1 MCGKQWVRHK
11 ANIKQYKGTLFV
23 SRNFFSLIVA
33 STGGSPYHIERSEKK
48 RKNSYI
54 CVYGIGKQLHGERSV
69 VITTT
74 EFTFLSYFIL

>member
-33 STGGSPYHIERSEKK
+33 STGGSPYHIERYEKK
-48 RKNSYI
+48 R
-54 CVYGIGKQLHGERSV
+54 ER
-69 VITTT
+69 IL
-74 EFTFLSYFIL
+74 TFVCTGSGNNCMEKHRSS